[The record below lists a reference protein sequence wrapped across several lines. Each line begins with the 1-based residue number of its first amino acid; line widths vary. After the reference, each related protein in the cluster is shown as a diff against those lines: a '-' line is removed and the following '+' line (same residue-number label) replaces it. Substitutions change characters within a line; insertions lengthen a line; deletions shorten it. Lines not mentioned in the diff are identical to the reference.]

1 MDVLTPDDLQR
12 YLTEQHIAA
21 EIVRVSAHTPT
32 VPAAAEAL
40 GVTVD
45 QIVKTVL
52 FLIDGQPHA
61 VMANGVRRID
71 TRKLAAAF
79 NVNRKKV
86 KLADSDAVIA
96 LTGYL
101 PGAVAPLAHRQPL
114 SMVMDPAVRRV
125 EIVYAGGGG
134 IAEMLRIR
142 SDDLLRLTRA
152 RLLDVLEDELP
163 TQ

>member
-12 YLTEQHIAA
+12 YLSEQNIAA
-21 EIVRVSAHTPT
+21 EIIHVSAHTPT
-32 VPAAAEAL
+32 VTAAAEAL

-86 KLADSDAVIA
+86 KLADGDAVIA

-101 PGAVAPLAHRQPL
+101 PGA
-114 SMVMDPAVRRV
+114 
-125 EIVYAGGGG
+125 
-134 IAEMLRIR
+134 
-142 SDDLLRLTRA
+142 
-152 RLLDVLEDELP
+152 
-163 TQ
+163 